1 MMIDCVVCA
10 LRGGACVTTFVVALA
25 TPLVATSAQ
34 QQTSAPAQT
43 LPGGASQV
51 QETHGDWRVICAQ
64 QDDKKA
70 CVFSQQI
77 ADKGSR
83 QLVLGVELKAT
94 KEGTAEGNL
103 VMPFGLAV
111 DQPITLQVDDA
122 GARMTARFKTCVPI
136 GCLVTLSLDKPA
148 IDALKKGTALNV
160 KATVSDS
167 GQEAAFKLSLRGFG
181 SAFDRAKMLSR

>member
-1 MMIDCVVCA
+1 
-10 LRGGACVTTFVVALA
+10 VALA
-25 TPLVATSAQ
+25 PPLVTTSAL

-51 QETHGDWRVICAQ
+51 QETHGDWRVMCAQ
-64 QDDKKA
+64 QDNTKA

-94 KEGTAEGNL
+94 TEDTAEGNL

-111 DQPITLQVDDA
+111 DKPVMLQIDDA
-122 GARMTARFKTCVPI
+122 GARITARFKTCVPI
-136 GCLVTLSLDKPA
+136 GCLVTLSLDKSA

-160 KATVSDS
+160 KATVSDT